1 MVVAAVLAMG
11 ACSPNEERR
20 GSGSQPAPGTE
31 TFEQGLF
38 DEIPHFPRSEPLGP
52 RSEESD
58 VVAQSFR
65 ARDATPEQVME
76 YYRASL
82 DDWDV
87 VTPPRPPG
95 ENPDT
100 LRGKWSRDQWI
111 LIISASPAPAVGEP
125 PEAARVE
132 YSQYSLSLE
141 PV

>member
-1 MVVAAVLAMG
+1 MLVAAALAMG
-11 ACSPNEERR
+11 ACSPNEDER
-20 GSGSQPAPGTE
+20 GSGAQPAPGTD

-76 YYRASL
+76 FYRASL
-82 DDWDV
+82 DGWDV

-100 LRGKWSRDQWI
+100 LRAKWSREQSI
-111 LIISASPAPAVGEP
+111 LTIAASPAPSVEGQN
-125 PEAARVE
+125 EAARVE
-132 YSQYSLSLE
+132 YSQYSLSLA
-141 PV
+141 PA